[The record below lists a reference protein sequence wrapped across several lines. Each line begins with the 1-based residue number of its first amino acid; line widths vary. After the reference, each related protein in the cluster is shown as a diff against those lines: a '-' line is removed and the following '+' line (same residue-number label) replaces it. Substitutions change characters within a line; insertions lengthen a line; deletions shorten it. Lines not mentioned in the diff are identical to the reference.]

1 MNKEYYKANQVVFGL
16 RDEYVRI
23 KKRLEILK
31 KYTKLNSKYK
41 DLNFTIVGD
50 RIIYD
55 FAYKHKN
62 LFSLTHPN
70 IIAEPLEKKE
80 DGYYTGY
87 TLQIINQDSFKI
99 IADEMLQ
106 DKFSKSLP
114 SKSCFNNGQD
124 EINIDIS
131 YGTIWVYWKNILKEM
146 TYYSDQDQIYFY
158 KKRGLLTEQEMH
170 DILETPIPSE
180 LLSDYYRNI
189 IDNSTSSRK
198 NVELVL
204 NRKRR
209 KAYNLEVINTEDRI
223 ILKEKVNKKNL

>member
-1 MNKEYYKANQVVFGL
+1 MKKEYYKANEVVFGL
-16 RDEYVRI
+16 RDEYIRI

-41 DLNFTIVGD
+41 DLNFTIVGN

-55 FAYKHKN
+55 FSCKKKN
-62 LFSLTHPN
+62 LFRLTQPN
-70 IIAEPLEKKE
+70 IIAEAIEKKE
-80 DGYYTGY
+80 DGYYIGD

-106 DKFSKSLP
+106 DEFSRSLP
-114 SKSCFNNGQD
+114 SISCFSHQQD
-124 EINIDIS
+124 EINLNIS
-131 YGTIWVYWKNILKEM
+131 YGTIWLYWKNIIKEM
-146 TYYSDQDQIYFY
+146 TYYIDQDRIDFY
-158 KKRGLLTEQEMH
+158 KKRGIFTEEDMH

-180 LLSDYYRNI
+180 LFSDYYRNI
-189 IDNSTSSRK
+189 IGNSLSSRK

-204 NRKRR
+204 NRRRR

>member
-1 MNKEYYKANQVVFGL
+1 MNKEYYKANEVVFGL

-41 DLNFTIVGD
+41 DLNFTIIGD

-70 IIAEPLEKKE
+70 IIAEPIEKKE

-99 IADEMLQ
+99 IE
-106 DKFSKSLP
+106 
-114 SKSCFNNGQD
+114 FN
-124 EINIDIS
+124 EIEKDGMTGLGKMKHWHIYNI
-131 YGTIWVYWKNILKEM
+131 M
-146 TYYSDQDQIYFY
+146 A
-158 KKRGLLTEQEMH
+158 KK
-170 DILETPIPSE
+170 I
-180 LLSDYYRNI
+180 
-189 IDNSTSSRK
+189 
-198 NVELVL
+198 
-204 NRKRR
+204 
-209 KAYNLEVINTEDRI
+209 
-223 ILKEKVNKKNL
+223 